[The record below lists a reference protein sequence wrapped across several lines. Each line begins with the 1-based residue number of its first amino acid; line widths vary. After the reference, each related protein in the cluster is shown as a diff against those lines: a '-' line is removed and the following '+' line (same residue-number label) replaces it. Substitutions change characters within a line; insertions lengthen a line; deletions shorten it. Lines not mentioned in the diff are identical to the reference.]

1 MNYRNRIYQSYST
14 KRVNKLAP
22 DTVAGF
28 KPREPYLKKIIKEH
42 FPKDKNASILE
53 LGCGHGAFQY
63 YITKSG
69 YANSIGIDRS
79 EEQIQEAYRLGIKNV
94 ILANLV
100 NHINSV
106 KNNSLDLL
114 IVFDVIEHF
123 TKNELSDLINEFYR
137 VLNQGGK
144 IICHTTNAESPF
156 GFHSREG
163 DFTHEIAFTRESI
176 AQLFLS
182 YGFREVNSFEDKPI
196 PHGMKS
202 WGRYVLWEYFVRNV
216 YRFFTIVETGGCERT
231 AIFSRNFLTVVVK

>member
-1 MNYRNRIYQSYST
+1 MNYRNKIYQSYTT
-14 KRVNKLAP
+14 KSINKLAP
-22 DTVAGF
+22 DTLAGF

-63 YITKSG
+63 YITKAG
-69 YANSIGIDRS
+69 YSCSIGIDRS

-94 ILANLV
+94 IFANLV

-114 IVFDVIEHF
+114 IVFDVLEHF
-123 TKNELSDLINEFYR
+123 TKNELSDLMNEFYR

-144 IICHTTNAESPF
+144 IICHTPNAESPF
-156 GFHSREG
+156 GNSVMKG
-163 DFTHEIAFTRESI
+163 DFTHETSFTRESI

-182 YGFREVNSFEDKPI
+182 HGFREVNSFEDKPI
-196 PHGMKS
+196 PHGIKS
-202 WGRYVLWEYFVRNV
+202 WGRFVLWKYFVRNV
-216 YRFFTIVETGGCERT
+216 YRFFTIVETGGCERN